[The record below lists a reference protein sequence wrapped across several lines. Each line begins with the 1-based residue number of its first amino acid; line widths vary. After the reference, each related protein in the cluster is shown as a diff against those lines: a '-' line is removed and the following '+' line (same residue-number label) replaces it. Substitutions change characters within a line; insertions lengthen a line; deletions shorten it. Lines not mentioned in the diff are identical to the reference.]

1 MSVALSNSN
10 SMNPAKIKL
19 LKAMSFAARAHD
31 GQKRKDQQTP
41 YFAHAARVCLIVRD
55 VLGIDDPEVLT
66 AAVLHDTV
74 EDTTTDHDDI
84 AEHFGPAIANWVAA
98 LSKDKRLA
106 EAEREQAYE
115 QCLANAPWQVQI
127 CKLADIVDNAVD
139 SQGSEKLR
147 ARALQNARRYLKA
160 LKSRL
165 CPEAQ
170 KSWDIVAEL
179 ITSLD
184 AQKTL

>member
-1 MSVALSNSN
+1 MSAVLKRSDR
-10 SMNPAKIKL
+10 MTPAQMKL
-19 LKAMSFAARAHD
+19 LQAMSFAARAHH
-31 GQKRKDQQTP
+31 GQMRKDRQTP
-41 YFAHAARVCLIVRD
+41 YFSHVARVGMIARD
-55 VLGIDDPEVLT
+55 IFGIDDPQVLT

-84 AEHFGPAIANWVAA
+84 AEHFGTTIADWVAA

-106 EAEREQAYE
+106 EAEREHAYE

-127 CKLADIVDNAVD
+127 CKLADIVDNVID
-139 SQGSEKLR
+139 SQSSEKIH
-147 ARALQNARRYLKA
+147 ARALQNAKRYLKA

-170 KSWDIVAEL
+170 KSWEFVSQL
-179 ITSLD
+179 VSSLD
-184 AQKTL
+184 GSKE